1 MHYSRENP
9 SPRYR
14 ELMALYQRMHEE
26 GIPEEGRRP
35 EATFPGES
43 LRPHLRRIKRLIQ
56 HTQARTLLD
65 YGSGKGLQYQPMT
78 LELEGT
84 RWPGVQTY
92 WGVEQ
97 IYCYDPGYPPL
108 SVLPRWTFDGVI
120 CTDVLEHCPEEDIPW
135 ILEEIFSFA
144 RRFVYANIA
153 SFPAKKTLPNG
164 ENAHCTIRPAEW
176 WLEQV
181 RAIAPK
187 VAFELIVTTKAVDEA
202 GKPRYHSRVI
212 TNLSA

>member
-26 GIPEEGRRP
+26 GIPTEGRSP

-43 LRPHLRRIKRLIQ
+43 LWPHLQRIKWWVLR
-56 HTQARTLLD
+56 TGARTLLD

-84 RWPGVQTY
+84 RWPGVQAY

-108 SVLPRWTFDGVI
+108 SVFPRWTFDGVI

-181 RAIAPK
+181 RAIAPR
-187 VAFELIVTTKAVDEA
+187 VAFELIITTKTLDGD
-202 GKPRYHSRVI
+202 GKLRLHGCSI
-212 TNLSA
+212 NNLSV